1 MAGLSKL
8 TSVGGTK
15 NTLYNSAYKE
25 LAWSWLYSGMSPAQ
39 VQRALRGKGF
49 EISLPVIINFQKIME
64 DEAMRQGGSAGMPL
78 DSSGGEG
85 NWKRAIEDIPAEK
98 RIMNDGELLDLIIQ
112 RFMLQLQDGTAELS
126 AAIALKAISMKKD
139 MLGPKYKGQTVWSL
153 MEAQMQFDKLT
164 EILEE
169 VVTHDQFQQIMAKM
183 EGIGLVT
190 TQRPNGIPADIN
202 LDRMVDAEAG
212 TVDPLDEVSI

>member
-85 NWKRAIEDIPAEK
+85 NWKRAVEEVPAEE

-112 RFMLQLQDGTAELS
+112 RFMMQLQNGTAELS

-212 TVDPLDEVSI
+212 MTDPVDDVVY